1 MKLQFDS
8 NQAYQLRAIAS
19 IVDIFKGQPLQTK
32 DFEIQMKA
40 PEDQLQM
47 GQNFVIGNKLLL
59 AEETLLK
66 NLQAVQTKNELEK
79 SEKLDGLNFSVEMET
94 GTGKTYVYLRT
105 IHELYQ
111 NYGFKKFVIVVP
123 SIAIKEGVLKNL
135 QITADHFSK
144 IYESLQMDFSVYD
157 SKQSNGRKRSIVR
170 NFARNNSLQILVI
183 NIDSFAKDSNIINQI
198 SEDGIKP
205 VELLQATNP
214 VVIVDEP
221 QNMETEIRKTAIE
234 NLNPL
239 CTLRYSATHKYH
251 YNLCYKLD
259 PVQAYDLGL
268 VKKIE
273 VDSVLAE
280 SGQNEA
286 FIELVSLKPTSKTIT
301 IQLKIHVNDP
311 KKGVVEKVV
320 SIKKSPNGTSES
332 DLYKLSNEREVY
344 KTGYTISGY
353 DVSSG
358 SVSFTNG
365 KTLYIGE
372 SQGEI
377 KEDLMRFQIEQTV
390 KNHFEKERKLKD
402 KGIKVLTLF
411 FIDKVANYREY
422 ISPSPQSSPIKGE
435 EAFKKGKFAVWFEEI
450 FEALQKAPHFADL
463 IPHTAEKVHN
473 GYFSADN
480 KGILKDTKGNT
491 KADDD
496 TYSLIMKEKERL
508 LSLDEP
514 LRFIFSHSALREG
527 WDNPNVFQ
535 ICTLNESRSDA
546 KKRQEIGRGLR
557 LPVDQNGQRVFD
569 RNLNILTVTANE
581 SYEDFAKS
589 LQTEIENE
597 CGVNFGGRIKN
608 KRERQKVTLRK
619 GYKLDPNFKDLWER
633 IKHQTR
639 YRVDYKTENLIEKV
653 ASELKNISVPKP
665 KIRNIKGGLDITKEG
680 VEAQFLGGREVEIQR
695 AVHQMPDILGYIQS
709 RTHLTKDTILKILI
723 EAGKSGEIF
732 QNPQGMMDLAAQTI
746 NRTLNEMMVDGIKY
760 ERIAGRTYQ
769 MELFENEELEGY
781 LENMVKVQSEDKTLY
796 DYTLVDSDIESQ
808 FAKDLETDERV
819 QFYLKLPAWF
829 KIKTPIG
836 SYNPDWAIVFEQDK
850 RVYFVAE
857 TKGSLDTHDLRKP
870 EKMKIRCGTKHFEQ
884 MEEVRFK
891 QVIKVADIMV

>member
-8 NQAYQLRAIAS
+8 NQAYQQDATRS

-40 PEDQLQM
+40 SEDQLQM

-66 NLQAVQTKNELEK
+66 NLQDIQKKYKNDNPNTEFEILQ
-79 SEKLDGLNFSVEMET
+79 KLDGLNFSVEMET

-105 IHELYQ
+105 VHELHK

-135 QITADHFSK
+135 QITADHFSQL
-144 IYESLQMDFSVYD
+144 YESPQMDFSVYD

-205 VELLQATNP
+205 IELLQATNP

-221 QNMETEIRKTAIE
+221 QNMETEIRKTAIG

-320 SIKKSPNGTSES
+320 S
-332 DLYKLSNEREVY
+332 
-344 KTGYTISGY
+344 
-353 DVSSG
+353 
-358 SVSFTNG
+358 
-365 KTLYIGE
+365 
-372 SQGEI
+372 
-377 KEDLMRFQIEQTV
+377 
-390 KNHFEKERKLKD
+390 
-402 KGIKVLTLF
+402 
-411 FIDKVANYREY
+411 
-422 ISPSPQSSPIKGE
+422 
-435 EAFKKGKFAVWFEEI
+435 
-450 FEALQKAPHFADL
+450 
-463 IPHTAEKVHN
+463 
-473 GYFSADN
+473 
-480 KGILKDTKGNT
+480 
-491 KADDD
+491 
-496 TYSLIMKEKERL
+496 
-508 LSLDEP
+508 
-514 LRFIFSHSALREG
+514 
-527 WDNPNVFQ
+527 
-535 ICTLNESRSDA
+535 
-546 KKRQEIGRGLR
+546 
-557 LPVDQNGQRVFD
+557 
-569 RNLNILTVTANE
+569 
-581 SYEDFAKS
+581 
-589 LQTEIENE
+589 
-597 CGVNFGGRIKN
+597 
-608 KRERQKVTLRK
+608 
-619 GYKLDPNFKDLWER
+619 
-633 IKHQTR
+633 
-639 YRVDYKTENLIEKV
+639 
-653 ASELKNISVPKP
+653 ELKNLSVPKP
-665 KIRNIKGGLDITKEG
+665 KIRNIKGGLDITREG
-680 VEAQFLGGREVEIQR
+680 IEAQFLGGREVEIQR

-723 EAGKSGEIF
+723 KAGKSGEIF

-760 ERIAGRTYQ
+760 ERIAGRNYQ

-781 LENMVKVQSEDKTLY
+781 LENMVKVQSENKTLY

-857 TKGSLDTHDLRKP
+857 TKGSLDTHDLRTP

-884 MEEVRFK
+884 MDEVRFK
-891 QVIKVADIMV
+891 QVTKVADIMV